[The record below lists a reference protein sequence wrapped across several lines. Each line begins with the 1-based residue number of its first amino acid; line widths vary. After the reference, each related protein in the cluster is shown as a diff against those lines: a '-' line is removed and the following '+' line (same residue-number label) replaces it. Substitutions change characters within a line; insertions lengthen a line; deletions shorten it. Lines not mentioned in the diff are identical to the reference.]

1 MSSLVD
7 KSNNKNHSPSRQNLL
22 DFEFEDSK
30 NEAERLD

>member
-7 KSNNKNHSPSRQNLL
+7 KSNKKHSPSRQNLL